1 MSTLRITPRIPN
13 HAWAIQTSAGYDLI
27 LHAGAPHDLAKSDV
41 TGEWLIS
48 LDVPRQELE
57 AIFVGFGAMEFV
69 ATKEYLQAVDAAET
83 TLARA
88 LEPKVKRETV
98 KSYLAAVRAFM
109 YAYTGV
115 CPPEL
120 KPSQAEAYLHCMAKT
135 GVSAA
140 KRNLVVNALQFFF
153 QALKGETVRFVRPD
167 TDPRTPNLLSEG
179 QIPVLLRAAPTLR
192 DRLLILLSF
201 GSGLRVAELCALK
214 PGQVDDKNRILHVP
228 GDGRVVPLAD
238 AIRQEWPEFRRHM
251 CGEHWVFE
259 GRDPAQP
266 MEARSLQF
274 AFRRI
279 CDLAGVGNEV
289 TLQTLRHSHG
299 VWLVG
304 RHFTTHDIME
314 RMGLQSA
321 NAVHTYRRWHKEL
334 HGGRTHHA
342 PL

>member
-48 LDVPRQELE
+48 LDVPRGELE
-57 AIFVGFGAMEFV
+57 AIFGGFGAMEFV

-115 CPPEL
+115 CPPDL
-120 KPSQAEAYLHCMAKT
+120 KPSQAEAYLHCMTKT

-140 KRNLVVNALQFFF
+140 KRNLAVNALQFFF

-167 TDPRTPNLLSEG
+167 TDPRTPNLLYEG

-192 DRLLILLSF
+192 DRLLILLSY
-201 GSGLRVAELCALK
+201 GSGLRVAELCALR
-214 PGQVDDKNRILHVP
+214 PAHIDVDRGKVRVP
-228 GDGRVVPLAD
+228 GDGREVPLSD
-238 AIRQEWPEFRRHM
+238 TLRTEWQEFCRHV

-321 NAVHTYRRWHKEL
+321 NAVHTYRRWYREL
-334 HGGRTHHA
+334 HGGRTPHV